1 MTATPAVVS
10 PTAMTPSSSAVPR
23 AAPAVIGS
31 IVPTCAPDGAE
42 QRHERS
48 DEEGVGGEPERDMRR
63 RHPEPKLRP
72 DQAENEKEEGADHGI
87 EVSCNPK
94 PRQREGRDCQAYE
107 KTQQEKKQTELEH
120 ATRLLRHDLSFE
132 CCPQQ
137 RGLTDGRSAV
147 GARHPTTLRL
157 DYGCAGGPLG
167 RVSCA
172 FT

>member
-1 MTATPAVVS
+1 
-10 PTAMTPSSSAVPR
+10 
-23 AAPAVIGS
+23 
-31 IVPTCAPDGAE
+31 
-42 QRHERS
+42 
-48 DEEGVGGEPERDMRR
+48 MRR
-63 RHPEPKLRP
+63 RRPEPKLRP
-72 DQAENEKEEGADHGI
+72 DQAENEKEECADHGI

-94 PRQREGRDCQAYE
+94 PRQRGGRDCQAYE

-147 GARHPTTLRL
+147 AARHPTTLRL

-167 RVSCA
+167 HVSCA
-172 FT
+172 RLSCGCRGAHEPRDHHHRQAGLKHRRTVAAWITVASGAFT